1 VIQANDRRNSTVE
14 SSTLRAR
21 VFALERACADLRDE
35 SDLARA
41 VLEAN
46 REIARIR
53 KPALVVGKLLQTM
66 RRPLGFGRAIYATV
80 ERARGVEAKCQIDEG
95 DLVEGCD
102 EQLDAREG
110 SALLGVLRGENDG
123 TGYAGELSAPLVDV
137 RGWYVLCVLCAADGP
152 FGVIYVDGHPSSVIR
167 PREAELVHNLASVAA
182 VAVENGT
189 LLERTQE
196 LASRDPLTGLFNRR
210 AFSERVG
217 AIVSHAVA
225 LQRQFAYALIDV
237 DDFKLLNDGKGHA
250 HGDQILKDVAQTLLG
265 TSRGDDVVGRYA
277 GDEFVVLINNCDANL
292 ARSLVGRIS
301 ASLRARDLRCSIGVA
316 LYPRDAT
323 GEHGLIEAADRAL
336 YNTKRAGKNGFSFY

>member
-1 VIQANDRRNSTVE
+1 VIQDNDRRNSTAE
-14 SSTLRAR
+14 TSTLTAR
-21 VFALERACADLRDE
+21 IFALERACADLRDE

-53 KPALVVGKLLQTM
+53 KPPLVVARLLETM

-80 ERARGVEAKCQIDEG
+80 DRAHGVEARFHIDEG
-95 DLVEGCD
+95 DIVEACD

-110 SALLGVLRGENDG
+110 SALLGVIRGDNDVM
-123 TGYAGELSAPLVDV
+123 GYAGELSAPFVDV
-137 RGWYVLCVLCAADGP
+137 RGWYVLCVLRAAEGP
-152 FGVIYVDGHPSSVIR
+152 FGVIYVDGHPSSAIR
-167 PREAELVHNLASVAA
+167 SREAELVHNLASVAA
-182 VAVENGT
+182 VSIENGT

-210 AFSERVG
+210 ALSERVN
-217 AIVSHAVA
+217 AIVSRAAA
-225 LQRQFAYALIDV
+225 LRTQFAYALIDV
-237 DDFKLLNDGKGHA
+237 DNFKLLNDGNGHA
-250 HGDQILKDVAQTLLG
+250 HGDEVLKNVARTLLG
-265 TSRGDDVVGRYA
+265 TSRAEDVVGRYA
-277 GDEFVVLINNCDANL
+277 GDEFVVVINNCDAEL
-292 ARSLVGRIS
+292 ARALVGRLS
-301 ASLRARDLRCSIGVA
+301 ASLRTRDLHCSIGVA